1 MPTDKQIKNL
11 VINLLTD
18 EQYASATK
26 NADELYLTPITD
38 SNDGIPAIPTDKTE
52 SYYLN
57 AVYDTTTPSS
67 VTKWTAVPKVYDHY
81 LALSG
86 DNNIICWFEVVST
99 YSGTIHGTL
108 STQIENLNNLLGN
121 TTRIILCA
129 GVIKASDGTN
139 PRNIIAL
146 NWRGTWDNSQF
157 YTSDLSTVSTADAGF
172 TKVNGTHYPLNIE
185 DWK

>member
-38 SNDGIPAIPTDKTE
+38 SADGIPAVPTDKIE

-99 YSGTIHGTL
+99 YSGTIHGVL
-108 STQIENLNNLLGN
+108 STQIENLNNMLGN
-121 TTRIILCA
+121 TTRVILCA

-146 NWRGTWDNSQF
+146 NWKGTWDNSQF
-157 YTSDLSTVSTADAGF
+157 YTSDLSTVSTAEAGF
-172 TKVNGTHYPLNIE
+172 TRINGTHYPINFENLN
-185 DWK
+185 

>member
-38 SNDGIPAIPTDKTE
+38 GNDGIPAVPTDKTE

-86 DNNIICWFEVVST
+86 NTNTIGWFEVVST
-99 YSGTIHGTL
+99 YSGTIHGVL

-121 TTRIILCA
+121 TTRVILCA

-146 NWRGTWDNSQF
+146 NWKGTWDNSQF
-157 YTSDLSTVSTADAGF
+157 YTSDLSTVSTAEAGF
-172 TKVNGTHYPLNIE
+172 TRINGSHYSINIADLN
-185 DWK
+185 